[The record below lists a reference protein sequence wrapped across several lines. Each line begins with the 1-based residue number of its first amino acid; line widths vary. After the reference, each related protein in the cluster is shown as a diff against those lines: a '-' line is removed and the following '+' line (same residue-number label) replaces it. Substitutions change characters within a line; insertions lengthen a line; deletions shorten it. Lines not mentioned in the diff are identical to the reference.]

1 MNRNWVEFALTVN
14 LESKL
19 VQNLTRFSGSQKPK
33 NFVPG
38 QPPLCGCLGAILK
51 QEFIKKAALHD
62 LKVLW
67 SQKINNI
74 QKKQE
79 QHEQTQRKV
88 GRLCLGGVMA
98 YMSDD
103 RHQGVSCLQSV
114 DRRRGSDH
122 NVNGFTIAAIQ
133 MGVSENG
140 CTMVYPKMDGL
151 QWKIMENP
159 IINKMESLISSPGRE
174 LGQ

>member
-1 MNRNWVEFALTVN
+1 
-14 LESKL
+14 
-19 VQNLTRFSGSQKPK
+19 
-33 NFVPG
+33 
-38 QPPLCGCLGAILK
+38 
-51 QEFIKKAALHD
+51 
-62 LKVLW
+62 
-67 SQKINNI
+67 
-74 QKKQE
+74 
-79 QHEQTQRKV
+79 
-88 GRLCLGGVMA
+88 MA

-159 IINKMESLISSPGRE
+159 IINKLESLISSPGRE

>member
-1 MNRNWVEFALTVN
+1 MNKHREKLADFVWAEF
-14 LESKL
+14 
-19 VQNLTRFSGSQKPK
+19 
-33 NFVPG
+33 
-38 QPPLCGCLGAILK
+38 
-51 QEFIKKAALHD
+51 
-62 LKVLW
+62 
-67 SQKINNI
+67 
-74 QKKQE
+74 
-79 QHEQTQRKV
+79 
-88 GRLCLGGVMA
+88 MA

-151 QWKIMENP
+151 QWKIMG
-159 IINKMESLISSPGRE
+159 KSYYK
-174 LGQ
+174 